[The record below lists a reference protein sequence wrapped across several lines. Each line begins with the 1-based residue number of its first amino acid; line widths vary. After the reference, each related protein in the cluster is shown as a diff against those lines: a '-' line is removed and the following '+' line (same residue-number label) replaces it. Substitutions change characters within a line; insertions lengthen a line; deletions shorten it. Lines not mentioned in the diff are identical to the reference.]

1 MKNWFVL
8 KMKVATSAVRMRD
21 LLTAAHIDFFLPMT
35 KSVAKRGGKEETV
48 EKPLLFSYIF
58 VRTTEPEADA
68 FCRANHGITFLRE
81 HTPNGTMGPHLVI
94 PDYQMDNFIRAVEQY
109 TDDIPF
115 VAPTPEMLAKGDRVR
130 IIGGPFRGIEGI
142 LEARQGKDG
151 GRVIVR
157 VGDIVAIPTV
167 EISPEFIEVLEFA
180 PEGRHLYQKLD
191 SFQPRLRLALDCRAE
206 RKPIPSE
213 FEMHLRVFVRRFSNL
228 EVSTLNARVRFL
240 AYLMLAY
247 ALIEHDGLHAN
258 SIADQLR
265 ELRPQLNS
273 KKSVSL
279 LDDALLRLEKL
290 TKMKNP

>member
-1 MKNWFVL
+1 MNWYVL
-8 KMKVATSAVRMRD
+8 KMQMASSALRFREQ
-21 LLTAAHIDFFLPMT
+21 LTGAHIDFFLPMT
-35 KSVAKRGGKEETV
+35 KSIVKRGDREEAV

-58 VRTTEPEADA
+58 VRTTEPEAEA
-68 FCRANHGITFLRE
+68 FCRTNHGVTFLRV
-81 HTPNGTMGPHLVI
+81 HTTDGTIGPHLVV
-94 PDYQMDNFIRAVEQY
+94 PDSQMNSFIMAVEHY
-109 TDDIPF
+109 SDDIPF
-115 VAPTPEMLAKGDRVR
+115 VAPTPDMLAKGDRVR
-130 IIGGPFRGIEGI
+130 IIGGPFRDIEGI

-157 VGDIVAIPTV
+157 IGDLVAVPTV

-191 SFQPRLRLALDCRAE
+191 SFHPRLRLALDCRAE

-213 FEMHLRVFVRRFSNL
+213 LEAHLRIFVRRFTNL
-228 EVSTLNARVRFL
+228 EVSALNARVRFL

-247 ALIEHDGLHAN
+247 ALIEHDGQHAD

-265 ELRPQLNS
+265 ELRPRLNS
-273 KKSVSL
+273 KKTIFL

-290 TKMKNP
+290 SKMKN

>member
-1 MKNWFVL
+1 
-8 KMKVATSAVRMRD
+8 MKVATSAVRMRD

-191 SFQPRLRLALDCRAE
+191 SFHPRLRLALDCRAE

-213 FEMHLRVFVRRFSNL
+213 LEAHLRIFVRRFTNL
-228 EVSTLNARVRFL
+228 EVSALNARVRFL

-247 ALIEHDGLHAN
+247 ALIEHDGQHAD

-265 ELRPQLNS
+265 ELRPRLNS
-273 KKSVSL
+273 KKTIFL

-290 TKMKNP
+290 SKMKN

>member
-1 MKNWFVL
+1 
-8 KMKVATSAVRMRD
+8 MRE

-35 KSVAKRGGKEETV
+35 KSVVKRGNREETV

-58 VRTTEPEADA
+58 VRTTESEAEA
-68 FCRANHGITFLRE
+68 FCRTNHGISFLRE
-81 HTPNGTMGPHLVI
+81 HTPDGTIGPHLVV
-94 PDYQMDNFIRAVEQY
+94 PDSQMDSFIRAVEHY
-109 TDDIPF
+109 SDDIPF
-115 VAPTPEMLAKGDRVR
+115 VAPTPDMLAKGDRVR

-191 SFQPRLRLALDCRAE
+191 SFWPRLRLALDYKAE

-213 FEMHLRVFVRRFSNL
+213 LETHLRIFVRRFANL
-228 EVSTLNARVRFL
+228 RVDALNARVRFL
-240 AYLMLAY
+240 AYLMLAC
-247 ALIEHDGLHAN
+247 ALIEHDGQHAD

-273 KKSVSL
+273 KKTVSL
-279 LDDALLRLEKL
+279 LEDALLQLEKL
-290 TKMKNP
+290 TKMNNP